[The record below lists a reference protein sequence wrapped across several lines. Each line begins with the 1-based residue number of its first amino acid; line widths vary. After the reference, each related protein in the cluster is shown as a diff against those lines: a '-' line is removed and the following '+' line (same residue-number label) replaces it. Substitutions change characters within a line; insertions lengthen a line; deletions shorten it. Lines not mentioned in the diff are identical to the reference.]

1 MSITIRIN
9 DSYHMRVGDKAVF
22 INNVPM
28 NPELNITTHK
38 EYTGVITYVVPDR
51 VASVKLIDDVGE
63 EVNHDA
69 NYDSH
74 CGGYA
79 TVYAVLTHDEF
90 AKRVNEQYEKRMQ
103 EASDRYHEEEDRIL
117 KYADAALAQIGRKI
131 E

>member
-1 MSITIRIN
+1 MAITVRIK
-9 DSYHMRVGDKAVF
+9 DTYHMRVGDKAIFV
-22 INNVPM
+22 NNVPM

-38 EYTGVITYVVPDR
+38 EYTGVITRVVPDR
-51 VASVKLIDDVGE
+51 VAVVKFINDAGE

-79 TVYAVLTHDEF
+79 TVYAILSHDTLHE
-90 AKRVNEQYEKRMQ
+90 RVTEQFEKRMQ

-117 KYADAALAQIGRKI
+117 KHADATLAQIGRKI